1 MAIGKNNKRFLV
13 LGVGNILLK
22 DEGLGV
28 RAVEYIIERYRLPAE
43 VTVVDGGTAGLAL
56 FSLVKEFEHIII
68 LDAVAPKV
76 FPGAVYR
83 IPGKDL
89 PKSPPLMTSAH
100 HLGVQEMLAIADLEG
115 SSPDVVI
122 IGMEPKDMSV
132 GLELSNIVRERLPVI
147 ADMVVR
153 ELKSHGIE
161 LWESPGHA

>member
-1 MAIGKNNKRFLV
+1 MKIKREKNFLV

-28 RAVEYIIERYRLPAE
+28 RAVEYIIKRYRLPAG
-43 VTVVDGGTAGLAL
+43 VTAVDGGTAGLAL

-68 LDAVAPKV
+68 LDAVAPKAS
-76 FPGAVYR
+76 PGAVYR

-89 PKSPPLMTSAH
+89 PKSPPLMSTAH
-100 HLGVQEMLAIADLEG
+100 HLGVQDMLAIADLEG
-115 SSPDVVI
+115 ISPDVVI

-132 GLELSNIVRERLPVI
+132 GLELSETIKERLPVI

-153 ELKSHGIE
+153 ELKGHGIE
-161 LWESPGHA
+161 LRESDCRA